1 MAAEPGSRTSVTLLE
16 RVSRGSA
23 DSVAWD
29 EFARQYRPR
38 IYQWC
43 RSWGVQEA
51 DAEDVAQL
59 VLAKLLK
66 FLSDFEYDR
75 AKSFR
80 GWLKTVSRRVWS
92 DLRERQDK
100 VFSGDSLLRTLEAH
114 ADLEAQL
121 EATYDYELLELAM
134 EKVRTRIE
142 PSTWE
147 AFRLTAIEGQPAALV
162 AQRLTMA
169 VGNVYVAKHRVQ
181 KLIQQTIRDFN
192 DASDSGARG

>member
-1 MAAEPGSRTSVTLLE
+1 
-16 RVSRGSA
+16 VSRSSA
-23 DSVAWD
+23 DTAAWD
-29 EFARQYRPR
+29 EFARQYRPK

-43 RSWGVQEA
+43 RDWGVQEA
-51 DAEDVAQL
+51 DADDVAQL

-66 FLSDFEYDR
+66 LLGAFEYDP

-92 DLRERQDK
+92 DLRERHDR
-100 VFSGDSLLRTLEAH
+100 VVGGDSLIRTAEAH

-134 EKVRTRIE
+134 EKVKNRVE

-147 AFRLTAIEGQPAALV
+147 AFRLTAIEGVPAATV
-162 AQRLTMA
+162 AQRLVMA

-181 KLIQQTIRDFN
+181 KLLHQAIKE
-192 DASDSGARG
+192 SDSSESR